1 MVKSGACV
9 VVGGALL
16 QVLKSLVSGTFMSIG
31 NKKVCT
37 LVAKP
42 NRKDLEFVMELV
54 ASGKVKP
61 VIDRHYQLHEI
72 AEAVRCLSGGYARG
86 KAIITVFK

>member
-1 MVKSGACV
+1 
-9 VVGGALL
+9 
-16 QVLKSLVSGTFMSIG
+16 
-31 NKKVCT
+31 
-37 LVAKP
+37 
-42 NRKDLEFVMELV
+42 MELV